1 MKLCPDDICQMVPNK
16 KTKSSQKGGANKFDE
31 IERKQVTGL
40 EQNEQKDQ
48 PRRTGKY
55 MKLKGNK
62 PRVDLE
68 RNE

>member
-1 MKLCPDDICQMVPNK
+1 MKLCPDDICQMLPNK
-16 KTKSSQKGGANKFDE
+16 KNTSSQKGRANKFDE
-31 IERKQVTGL
+31 TERKQVTDL

-62 PRVDLE
+62 SRVDLE
-68 RNE
+68 QNE